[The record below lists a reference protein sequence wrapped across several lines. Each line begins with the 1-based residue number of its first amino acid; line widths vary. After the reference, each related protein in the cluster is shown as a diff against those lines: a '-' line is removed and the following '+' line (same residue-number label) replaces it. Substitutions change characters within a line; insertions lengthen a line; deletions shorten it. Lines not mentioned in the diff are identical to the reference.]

1 MRPRVTS
8 LRQKVRLW
16 FEFYQLARTDENLYQ
31 HIAASEDYYRH
42 WFPVEGVKF
51 DDWWREKGYLFG
63 ERVRRIKTIP
73 NTSGELFVAI
83 PLEDTVTR
91 SLEDVKKL
99 VLEAQKRR
107 GGRQSP
113 YRFTG
118 DAGFRGGKLY
128 ATLLIYRHWF
138 GNGSPAVNPAYLEQL
153 YRFFKTRKRARWL
166 PQGIQSPDDIN
177 SAGKP
182 VFSENQVRQ
191 VRRDIKNGA
200 HVCKEVAQGRFPGNH
215 INSDSKTR
223 T

>member
-1 MRPRVTS
+1 MVRS

-16 FEFYQLARTDENLYQ
+16 FEFYKLARTDENLSQ

-63 ERVRRIKTIP
+63 ECVRCIDTIP
-73 NTSGELFVAI
+73 NTSGELFIAI
-83 PLEDTVTR
+83 PLADPVTR
-91 SLEDVKKL
+91 SLEDVKQL

-107 GGRQSP
+107 SGRQSP

-118 DAGFRGGKLY
+118 DAGFRGDKLY
-128 ATLLIYRHWF
+128 ATLMVYKYWF
-138 GNGSPAVNPAYLEQL
+138 TNGCPAVNPVYLEQL
-153 YRFFKTRKRARWL
+153 HKFFKTRKRARWVPYIL
-166 PQGIQSPDDIN
+166 SSPSDVA
-177 SAGKP
+177 SSGKP

-200 HVCKEVAQGRFPGNH
+200 HVCREVAQGRFPGNRK
-215 INSDSKTR
+215 SC
-223 T
+223 